1 MGGNPAGDS
10 LSPLSRMY
18 FLVLLLCRVEQRR
31 AAALKGTRETMCFSS
46 QLYRPSAS
54 SSANQLRI
62 LTEHS
67 SGPRP
72 APDLEAGVPA
82 AWLMCPH
89 LFLALRV
96 AALQTRLWAPGV
108 GRHVG
113 ALEVVAG
120 PGGGVGGAGSGCSRH
135 CGGSG
140 TGVDE

>member
-1 MGGNPAGDS
+1 MNLTKGRNMGGNPAGDS

-96 AALQTRLWAPGV
+96 NGTLPQ
-108 GRHVG
+108 
-113 ALEVVAG
+113 
-120 PGGGVGGAGSGCSRH
+120 SRH
-135 CGGSG
+135 SIRSQVQEGSNELLRNQNAKRG
-140 TGVDE
+140 NYKINCPK